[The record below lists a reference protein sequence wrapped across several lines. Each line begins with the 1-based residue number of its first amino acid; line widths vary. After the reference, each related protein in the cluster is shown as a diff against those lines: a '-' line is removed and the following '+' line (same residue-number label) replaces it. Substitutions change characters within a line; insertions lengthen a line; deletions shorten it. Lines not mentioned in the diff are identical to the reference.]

1 MILYRIL
8 NLKPTTELNQ
18 NVTQNPQVSAE
29 CEDLKGVVDHQL
41 SQFSTMSSVCP
52 HGDLT
57 TPAVRTPTCRMQP
70 LFMCTLALG
79 IDQSQL
85 GPATVCPILD
95 QVTECFD
102 NFDDWEHC
110 KDKSPRVMSG
120 VGEGGL
126 YWLQQLDG
134 LVKNCKWPEVE

>member
-1 MILYRIL
+1 M
-8 NLKPTTELNQ
+8 K
-18 NVTQNPQVSAE
+18 
-29 CEDLKGVVDHQL
+29 
-41 SQFSTMSSVCP
+41 
-52 HGDLT
+52 
-57 TPAVRTPTCRMQP
+57 TPTCRMQP

-110 KDKSPRVMSG
+110 KDKAPQV
-120 VGEGGL
+120 L
-126 YWLQQLDG
+126 KQLDG
-134 LVKNCKWPEVE
+134 IVKNCKCSGVK